1 MIFKIQIPKT
11 LSTYLARIYFL
22 NLLGMAAILL
32 GLVYLLD
39 TVELLRRAAKFDDVP
54 LSLVIEM
61 GFLKLPEIGQAIF
74 PFIILFSALFTFWQ
88 LTRRQELVVLRSAG
102 ISVWQFLAPIA
113 AVAAAAGLLMAFVI
127 NPLGALFYGKYSA
140 LESNYLDSDRN
151 AVAIFDE
158 GLWLRQDTKDGYA
171 MLHADKVEMPNW
183 RLQDVMAIFFSEDDS
198 FTKRIDA
205 DTAQLSDGEWVFQ
218 NAVQNQ
224 VSQPPVRSGR
234 LILPTRLTTKQI
246 EDSFATPE
254 TMGFWNL
261 PSFIAT
267 LDKTGFD
274 STKLRIHFQSL
285 LAQPFMY
292 IAMILLAACVAL
304 RPQRQGGTFLFIIGG
319 VVIGFVVFFLSSFVT
334 AMGTSHHIPVFL
346 AAWSPAMLAGLL
358 GVATLLTLE
367 DG

>member
-1 MIFKIQIPKT
+1 MIRIPRT
-11 LSTYLARIYFL
+11 LSIYLVTAFTL

-39 TVELLRRAAKFDDVP
+39 LVELLRRAAKFDNVP
-54 LSLVIEM
+54 LGLVIQM
-61 GFLKLPEIGQAIF
+61 CFLKLPEIGQTIF

-88 LTRRQELVVLRSAG
+88 LSRRQELVVLRSAG

-113 AVAAAAGLLMAFVI
+113 AVAAVAGIFIALVV
-127 NPLGALFYGKYSA
+127 NPLGAIFYGKYSA
-140 LESNYLDSDRN
+140 LESSYLDSDKST
-151 AVAIFDE
+151 VALFDE
-158 GLWLRQDTKDGYA
+158 GLWLRQDTGDGYA

-183 RLQDVMAIFFSEDDS
+183 RLQDVMTIFFDKQDV

-205 DTAQLSDGEWVFQ
+205 DAAQLKPGEWVFQ
-218 NAVQNQ
+218 NVVQNAANETPTRTANL
-224 VSQPPVRSGR
+224 V
-234 LILPTRLTTKQI
+234 LPTHLTTREI

-261 PSFIAT
+261 PNFIGT

-274 STKLRIHFQSL
+274 STRLRIHFQSL
-285 LAQPFMY
+285 LAQPFLFMS
-292 IAMILLAACVAL
+292 MVLLAATVAM

-319 VVIGFVVFFLSSFVT
+319 VVIGFVVFFLSSFLQ
-334 AMGTSHHIPVFL
+334 ALGASHQIPVFL
-346 AAWSPAMLAGLL
+346 AAWSTALLGTLL